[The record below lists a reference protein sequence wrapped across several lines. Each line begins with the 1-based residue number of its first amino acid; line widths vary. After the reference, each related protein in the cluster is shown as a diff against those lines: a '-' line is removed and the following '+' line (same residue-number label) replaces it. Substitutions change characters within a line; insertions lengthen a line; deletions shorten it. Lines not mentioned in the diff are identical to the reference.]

1 MSERNLI
8 EELKE
13 LAALKD
19 SGALTEEEF
28 MAAKAKLLKNDN
40 DKEVIT
46 PEIVKVEELDQKY
59 SKNYSEEGFW
69 DKIVNTIKKA
79 GAEVV
84 YKALQLYYATQ
95 NPNCPL
101 TVKGTIWGALGYFIL
116 PIDLIP
122 DFIPGIGFTDDLAAL
137 AAAIAMAHMYIDEY
151 VIQKAKN
158 KMKEL
163 FGEDILKELDN

>member
-1 MSERNLI
+1 MSERNLT

-13 LAALKD
+13 LAALKE

-28 MAAKAKLLKNDN
+28 AAAKAKLLKNE
-40 DKEVIT
+40 KEVIT
-46 PEIVKVEELDQKY
+46 PEIVSVEELNQKY

-69 DKIVNTIKKA
+69 DKIVSTIKKA

-95 NPNCPL
+95 NPNCPM
-101 TVKGTIWGALGYFIL
+101 TIKGIIWGALGYFIL
-116 PIDLIP
+116 PFDLIP
-122 DFIPGIGFTDDLAAL
+122 DFLPGIGFTDDLAAIV
-137 AAAIAMAHMYIDEY
+137 AAITAAHMYIDEY

-163 FGEDILKELDN
+163 FGEDILKELE